1 MAKVQATP
9 QSCKTTGIHISFC
22 SNSRSAKKSTNDSE
36 EEEYDDSDES
46 ILGDSDSEQDDGQLE
61 SLSAFVDSLSSKKD
75 KTQSEPQSVAEKPN
89 VEGINGLKRTL
100 TYLVSSDLSMN
111 DILASLTDPSL
122 QSFRKSL
129 ASQQTSK
136 SKSVGQKL
144 SAPLARPLQE
154 RLERQ
159 AAYEETK
166 AEITK
171 WQPLVK
177 ANREVTHLSIVLTS
191 G

>member
-1 MAKVQATP
+1 MAKVQP
-9 QSCKTTGIHISFC
+9 NPRNYKPTGIHVSF
-22 SNSRSAKKSTNDSE
+22 SSHSSSSKNSTNDSE

-46 ILGDSDSEQDDGQLE
+46 ILGESDSEQDDGQLE

-75 KTQSEPQSVAEKPN
+75 KAQSEAQPVAENPHE
-89 VEGINGLKRTL
+89 EGTHRLKRTL
-100 TYLVSSDLSMN
+100 TSLVSSELSMN

-166 AEITK
+166 VEITK

-177 ANREVTHLSIVLTS
+177 ANREVIYLSTVLTI

>member
-1 MAKVQATP
+1 M
-9 QSCKTTGIHISFC
+9 
-22 SNSRSAKKSTNDSE
+22 
-36 EEEYDDSDES
+36 
-46 ILGDSDSEQDDGQLE
+46 
-61 SLSAFVDSLSSKKD
+61 DSLSSKKD
-75 KTQSEPQSVAEKPN
+75 KAHPELQSVAEKPI
-89 VEGINGLKRTL
+89 VEGANSLKRTL
-100 TYLVSSDLSMN
+100 TSLVSNGLSMN

-177 ANREVTHLSIVLTS
+177 ANREVIHLSTVLTA

>member
-1 MAKVQATP
+1 M
-9 QSCKTTGIHISFC
+9 S
-22 SNSRSAKKSTNDSE
+22 
-36 EEEYDDSDES
+36 
-46 ILGDSDSEQDDGQLE
+46 
-61 SLSAFVDSLSSKKD
+61 
-75 KTQSEPQSVAEKPN
+75 
-89 VEGINGLKRTL
+89 
-100 TYLVSSDLSMN
+100 

-129 ASQQTSK
+129 AAQQTSK

-144 SAPLARPLQE
+144 DVPLAKPIKE

-166 AEITK
+166 REVSK

-177 ANREVTHLSIVLTS
+177 ANREADHLEFPLNEPPKQSKQSSASLAGTFEVS
-191 G
+191 NSR